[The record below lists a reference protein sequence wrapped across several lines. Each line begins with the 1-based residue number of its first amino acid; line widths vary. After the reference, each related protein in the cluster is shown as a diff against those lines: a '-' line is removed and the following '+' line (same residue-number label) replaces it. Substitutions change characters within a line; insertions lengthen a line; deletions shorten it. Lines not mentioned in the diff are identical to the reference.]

1 MNNRFERQFYQY
13 DKIISIAKFKKD
25 IWYNEMKSIL
35 SRMESN
41 IEKERLGPAG
51 RNDMILI
58 CNEIEE
64 ELGFTPAITF
74 NLSLLDPDNITLES
88 IDTARNYIERVRRYY
103 IDVSRETV
111 DKRDNTI
118 TAYERA
124 DRAGFILMK
133 KQYTNESLEEFV
145 KNENE
150 KNKIRRYRDRLYQ
163 NYDQIFYDPENRL
176 VKAHFY
182 APRKQ
187 IFGAYASTLAVNTG
201 VIWCMTLIL
210 YLFLYFRILL
220 KILESSNKIKM
231 TIRSRQNSE

>member
-1 MNNRFERQFYQY
+1 M
-13 DKIISIAKFKKD
+13 
-25 IWYNEMKSIL
+25 
-35 SRMESN
+35 
-41 IEKERLGPAG
+41 
-51 RNDMILI
+51 LI

-64 ELGFTPAITF
+64 ELGFTPAVTF
-74 NLSLLDPDNITLES
+74 DLSVLDPDNITLEAV
-88 IDTARNYIERVRRYY
+88 DTARNYIERVRRFY

-118 TAYERA
+118 IACERA
-124 DRAGFILMK
+124 DRDGFILMK

-187 IFGAYASTLAVNTG
+187 IFGVYAGTLAVNTG
-201 VIWCMTLIL
+201 VIWLMTLVLYIL
-210 YLFLYFRILL
+210 LYFRILL

-231 TIRSRQNSE
+231 TFRNRENSE

>member
-1 MNNRFERQFYQY
+1 
-13 DKIISIAKFKKD
+13 
-25 IWYNEMKSIL
+25 
-35 SRMESN
+35 
-41 IEKERLGPAG
+41 
-51 RNDMILI
+51 
-58 CNEIEE
+58 
-64 ELGFTPAITF
+64 
-74 NLSLLDPDNITLES
+74 
-88 IDTARNYIERVRRYY
+88 
-103 IDVSRETV
+103 
-111 DKRDNTI
+111 
-118 TAYERA
+118 
-124 DRAGFILMK
+124 
-133 KQYTNESLEEFV
+133 V

-187 IFGAYASTLAVNTG
+187 IFGTYASTLAVNTG